1 MLIYIGADHRGFKL
15 KESLK
20 NYLKQSGYEVVDVGA
35 ENYNERDDYPD
46 FAALAARKV
55 SLDPEN
61 SRGILICGSGVGVDV
76 TANKFKNVRSVL
88 ALNPDQVLSSKN
100 DDNTNVLS
108 FAADYVS
115 EADAQK
121 MVAPW
126 INAPFSGEERPD
138 RRLKKI
144 EDLEQRV

>member
-1 MLIYIGADHRGFKL
+1 MLIYIGSDHRGFKL

-20 NYLKQSGYEVVDVGA
+20 IYLKESGYEVVDVGNT
-35 ENYNERDDYPD
+35 NYDQADDYPD
-46 FAALAARKV
+46 FAALVGRKI

-76 TANKFKNVRSVL
+76 VANKFKNVRSAL
-88 ALNPDQVLSSKN
+88 AFNAEQAIAARS

-108 FAADYVS
+108 LAADYLNEEEAKKIVS
-115 EADAQK
+115 AWLK
-121 MVAPW
+121 TL
-126 INAPFSGEERPD
+126 FSGEERHN

-144 EDLEQRV
+144 QDIEERV